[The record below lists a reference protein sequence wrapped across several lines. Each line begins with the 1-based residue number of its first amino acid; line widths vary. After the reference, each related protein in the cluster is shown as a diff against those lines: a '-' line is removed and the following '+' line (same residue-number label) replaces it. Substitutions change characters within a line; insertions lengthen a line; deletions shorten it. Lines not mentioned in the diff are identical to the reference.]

1 MEIKDMT
8 SAEIEERLS
17 AIKTEMNAEEHRS
30 LDEMLAEVEELET
43 RKNEL
48 KAEAEKRAK
57 LEEVVNKGTE
67 ITVVEEMENRT
78 MPTMKE
84 IRSSKEYAD
93 AFANYIKS
101 NDDTECRALL
111 SENGSGVVAV
121 PTMVEDI
128 VRTAWD
134 KEGIMKRVRK
144 SYLKGNIKVGFEIS
158 ATGAVVHTEG
168 GDAPTEETLVLGI
181 VELVPQSIKKW
192 ITISDEVMDLRGEA
206 FLTYVYNEVAYQIAK
221 KAADELIASIE
232 ALTTGATS
240 TAPNVGEITATTITV
255 GTIAKAIAELSDEAS
270 NPTVIMNKSTW
281 ADFKEAQYANK
292 FGVDPFEGLDVEFN
306 NSLPTFTAASS
317 GDTYVIVGDLG
328 YGALANFPNG
338 EEITFKFDDKSL
350 AEKDL
355 VKIVGREYVACE
367 VVAPKAFV
375 KVVK

>member
-1 MEIKDMT
+1 MNIEEMT
-8 SAEIEERLS
+8 SMQIEERLS
-17 AIKTEMNAEEHRS
+17 AIKEEQKNPDCN
-30 LDEMLAEVEELET
+30 LDALLEEVEALET
-43 RKNEL
+43 RKNCL
-48 KAEAEKRAK
+48 KEEAEKRSKIEA
-57 LEEVVNKGTE
+57 VVNEGTN
-67 ITVVEEMENRT
+67 IKVVEEMENRT

-84 IRSSKEYAD
+84 IRSSAEYAD
-93 AFANYIKS
+93 AFVNYIKS
-101 NDDTECRALL
+101 NDATECRALL
-111 SENGSGVVAV
+111 TENGSGSVPV
-121 PTMVEDI
+121 PTVVEDI
-128 VRTAWD
+128 VRTAWN
-134 KEGIMKRVRK
+134 KEGIMSRVRK

-158 ATGAVVHTEG
+158 ATGAVKHTEG
-168 GDAPTEETLVLGI
+168 GDAPAEETLTLGI
-181 VELVPQSIKKW
+181 VELVPASLKKW
-192 ITISDEVMDLRGEA
+192 ITISDEVMDMRGEA

-221 KAADELIASIE
+221 KAADDLIASIE

-240 TAPNVGEITATTITV
+240 TAPNVPEVTAATISV
-255 GTIAKAIAELSDEAS
+255 GTIAKAISELSDQAS

-306 NSLPTFTAASS
+306 NSLPAFSVAST

-367 VVAPKAFV
+367 VVAPAAFV

>member
-1 MEIKDMT
+1 MT

-57 LEEVVNKGTE
+57 LEAVVNNGTE